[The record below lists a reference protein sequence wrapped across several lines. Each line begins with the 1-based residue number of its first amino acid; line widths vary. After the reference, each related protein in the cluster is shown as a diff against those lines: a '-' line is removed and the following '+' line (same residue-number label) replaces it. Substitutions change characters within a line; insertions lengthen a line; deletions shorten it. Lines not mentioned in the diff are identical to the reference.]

1 MRNASIDSPVDDLT
15 YDVITVLHAKAKALE
30 AYDKY
35 IEDAVDDDEA
45 REILEEMKRQ
55 DQENVRA
62 LKEVL
67 ARRLDEELGYE
78 SEEDELDEEDLDED
92 EGEEE
97 EDEEEEA
104 LASESDEDLESGE
117 HRGEEVA
124 HVRAEPPPRR
134 GESTHRRGA

>member
-1 MRNASIDSPVDDLT
+1 MRNASTDSPIDDLT

-35 IEDAVDDDEA
+35 IDDAVDDDEA

-55 DQENVRA
+55 DQENVRV

-67 ARRLDEELGYE
+67 ARRLDEDLGY
-78 SEEDELDEEDLDED
+78 SEEEEEYEEEDYD

-97 EDEEEEA
+97 EEEEEENV
-104 LASESDEDLESGE
+104 LASEAGEGLDAGE
-117 HRGEEVA
+117 HRGEEVG
-124 HVRAEPPPRR
+124 HVRGERAPRR
-134 GESTHRRGA
+134 GESSHRRGA

>member
-1 MRNASIDSPVDDLT
+1 MRNASTDSPVDDLT

-55 DQENVRA
+55 DQENVRV

-78 SEEDELDEEDLDED
+78 GDEDEYEDEELDEEE
-92 EGEEE
+92 EEEEE
-97 EDEEEEA
+97 EDV
-104 LASESDEDLESGE
+104 LASEGDEELEAGE
-117 HRGEEVA
+117 HRGEEIA

-134 GESTHRRGA
+134 GESSHRR

>member
-1 MRNASIDSPVDDLT
+1 MRNASTDSPVDDLT

-55 DQENVRA
+55 DQENVRV

-78 SEEDELDEEDLDED
+78 GDED
-92 EGEEE
+92 EYEEEDFDEEEEEEEE
-97 EDEEEEA
+97 EDVLATEA
-104 LASESDEDLESGE
+104 DEDLEAGE

-134 GESTHRRGA
+134 GESSHRR

>member
-1 MRNASIDSPVDDLT
+1 MRNASTDSPVDDLT

-35 IEDAVDDDEA
+35 IADAVDDDEA

-55 DQENVRA
+55 DQENVRV

-67 ARRLDEELGYE
+67 ARRLDEELGYSE
-78 SEEDELDEEDLDED
+78 DEEYDEEDEDF
-92 EGEEE
+92 EE
-97 EDEEEEA
+97 EDEDEEEDA
-104 LASESDEDLESGE
+104 LATEGEGEDDLESGD